1 MKRTIMILLMVL
13 SVILTACDT
22 DNASDNSD
30 DETENA
36 LDPIA
41 LLTESADNIRAAE
54 TFRLDVQQ
62 EGADYNVLIDLN
74 GETTAVAFRRAQAQ
88 YVSPDEV
95 QGTVRVLAGIVPI
108 DVDIYSSGVRQWVR
122 FVGTDWI
129 SEDFAPGFN
138 AATLIEE
145 DTGFEAAL
153 SALAD
158 LDYSGEESLEDGT
171 PVYHIAGTAEGE
183 AVTSLLV
190 GMIETEGLVPVD
202 VYLHRE
208 ERYPV
213 RIVIHQVDNATEEN
227 PEGTIWTID
236 VFDVDDAPELTP
248 PQGADVDVETTAEA
262 TAEATAEV
270 ND

>member
-1 MKRTIMILLMVL
+1 MKRTIIILLLVL
-13 SVILTACDT
+13 ALVLTACET
-22 DNASDNSD
+22 DNGD
-30 DETENA
+30 DSEDVTE

-41 LLTESADNIRAAE
+41 LLTESADNIRAAD

-62 EGADYNVLIDLN
+62 SGADYNVLIDLN

-122 FVGTDWI
+122 FIGTDWI

-158 LDYSGEESLEDGT
+158 LDFAGEESLEDGT
-171 PVYHIAGTAEGE
+171 PVFHIAGTAEGE

-190 GMIETEGLVPVD
+190 GMIETEGIVPVD

-213 RIVIHQVDNATEEN
+213 RIVIHQVDNATEEH
-227 PEGTIWTID
+227 PDGTVWMID
-236 VFDVDDAPELTP
+236 VFDVDDPSDLTP
-248 PQGADVDVETTAEA
+248 PADAEITPEA
-262 TAEATAEV
+262 TTELEG
-270 ND
+270 